1 MADKLE
7 RIFEYR
13 VLLTKRDQGA
23 ALSEPDQ
30 ARMRRLRD
38 QLPALVPP
46 LDDRDPYTLFPEPLL
61 AELVDEAGFHLAHLC
76 NAAADGFA
84 LTVEVPPPLGHR
96 VAVRVRD
103 PQHAFEYTFPGR
115 VVSRV
120 VRGQCAVSVAFEGE
134 PSQAPLS
141 THASG
146 VWHSERA
153 GARRQR
159 HSG

>member
-13 VLLTKRDQGA
+13 VLLHKRERTP
-23 ALSEPDQ
+23 ALSEAEG
-30 ARMRRLRD
+30 ARLRRLRD
-38 QLPALVPP
+38 QLAAVVPP
-46 LDDRDPYTLFPEPLL
+46 LDDRDPYTLCSDPML
-61 AELVDEAGFHLAHLC
+61 AELVDDAGLHPALLR
-76 NAAADGFA
+76 NAAAEGFA
-84 LTVEVPPPLGHR
+84 LSLEVPPPLGHR

-103 PQHAFEYTFPGR
+103 AQHAIEYTFPAR

-120 VRGQCAVSVAFEGE
+120 VRGTCGISVAFEGL

-146 VWHSERA
+146 VWQ
-153 GARRQR
+153 ARHLAPGRQR
-159 HSG
+159 RSG